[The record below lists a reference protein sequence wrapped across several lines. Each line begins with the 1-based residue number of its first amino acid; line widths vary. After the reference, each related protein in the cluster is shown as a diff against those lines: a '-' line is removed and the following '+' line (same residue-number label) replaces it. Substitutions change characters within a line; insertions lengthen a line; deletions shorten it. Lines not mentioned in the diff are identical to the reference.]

1 MLAAG
6 AEPGVYRLD
15 PTPNTHAYRVVDAG
29 TAVVCLVLILIVMNP
44 QETAW
49 GFRTFLETR
58 ISVKNVLIGSSA
70 ALTWPLVFAVFGLYR
85 FDELSTVWI
94 EFGRVAKACAIC
106 SIFAVVAALS
116 SASGAFGMG
125 SVLVFWI
132 AVIAAT
138 MCVRA
143 MLRGGSVLTQRLRTS
158 PRCVV
163 IVGTGSRAV
172 EFQERLMRASSCSVL
187 GFVDTVSEA
196 LRLPAGGPPF
206 LGTIDALEQ
215 ILASHPVD
223 TVHIALPVKS
233 CYGAIAH
240 AVSICERV
248 GVEASYNAD
257 IFAPSRSRPVVH
269 DTSLMVSRKV
279 VTDDF
284 RLLIK
289 RATDI
294 VGAIIGLIMFAPA
307 MIAAAI
313 LIRLTSP
320 GPVLFVQERVGF
332 NRRHF
337 KMYKL
342 RTMVSDATELQPAL
356 EAMNEKD
363 GPVFKIIDDPRVTSV
378 GRVLRSLSI
387 DEMPQLWNVLK
398 GEMSLVGPRPL
409 PLRDVSRFPTASLMR
424 RFSVKPGLTGLWQIS
439 GRSETNFDRW
449 IELDLEYIDRWSLT
463 LDMEILARTIPAVL
477 LGVGAV

>member
-1 MLAAG
+1 M
-6 AEPGVYRLD
+6 D
-15 PTPNTHAYRVVDAG
+15 SG
-29 TAVVCLVLILIVMNP
+29 TAVGCLILILILMNP
-44 QETAW
+44 QESAVDV
-49 GFRTFLETR
+49 GAFLETR
-58 ISVKNVLIGSSA
+58 ISLKNVLIGFSA
-70 ALTWPLVFAVFGLYR
+70 ALAWPWVFAVFGLYR
-85 FDELSTVWI
+85 FEELSTAWV
-94 EFGRVAKACAIC
+94 ELGRIARACSVC
-106 SIFAVVAALS
+106 SIFAVVAAVS

-125 SVLVFWI
+125 SVPVFWV
-132 AVIAAT
+132 AVTLTT
-138 MCVRA
+138 MGVRA
-143 MLRGGSVLTQRLRTS
+143 LVRGAQILMRRLPAT

-172 EFQERLMRASSCSVL
+172 EFQERLTRASSCSVL

-206 LGTIDALEQ
+206 LGTIDRLEQ
-215 ILASHPVD
+215 ILANHPVD

-257 IFAPSRSRPVVH
+257 IFERSRSRPVVH
-269 DTSLMVSRKV
+269 DSSLMVSRKV

-294 VGAIIGLIMFAPA
+294 VGAIIGLIMFSPA
-307 MIAAAI
+307 LIAAAVM
-313 LIRLTSP
+313 IRLSSP